1 MKNIVLCFDRA
12 RGHPGPRDATNA
24 EALLRLLDESDE
36 QITWYHPG
44 TPVPASDRSRL
55 AGLRWREAA
64 ADDARATIAEAYE
77 FLVDWWDPGDRIFVF
92 GVGRGAYCAHALT
105 RLLGTVG
112 VLPDLMD
119 YVLATYAV
127 PRTRR
132 SPQDWQ
138 RVTHAGRTTGRA
150 PRNRRSRTVFGAVGH
165 GERAGSAATT
175 NR

>member
-12 RGHPGPRDATNA
+12 RDHPGPRDATNA

-44 TPVPASDRSRL
+44 TRVPASAPPL
-55 AGLRWREAA
+55 ARLRWREAA
-64 ADDARATIAEAYE
+64 VDDARATIAEAYE
-77 FLVDWWDPGDRIFVF
+77 FLVDWWEPGDRIFMF

-119 YVLATYAV
+119 YVLAAYAM

-138 RVTHAGRTTGRA
+138 RVTLLAARLAGHREIGVPVQFLGLWDMVEGA
-150 PRNRRSRTVFGAVGH
+150 GLGKRR
-165 GERAGSAATT
+165 T